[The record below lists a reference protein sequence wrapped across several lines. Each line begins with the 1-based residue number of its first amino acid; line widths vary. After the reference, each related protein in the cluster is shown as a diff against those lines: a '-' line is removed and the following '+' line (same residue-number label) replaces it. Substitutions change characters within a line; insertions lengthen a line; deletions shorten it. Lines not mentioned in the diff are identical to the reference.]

1 MIQRSKAFQG
11 RLLASSI
18 FVSAALAATP
28 ALAQDDAQPS
38 GDTAQAA
45 EAEGEGEQIVV
56 TGTLVRNPNL
66 VASSPVNVIGEDE
79 IELQQAN
86 VAEELLRELP
96 GAVPNIGSAVNNGQ
110 GGASYVDLR
119 GLGSNRNIVLLDGN
133 RLVPSDQVGRVN
145 LNIIPVALIQRVDV
159 LTGGASTTYGA
170 DAVSGVV
177 NFITRRDFAG
187 IDFNVSNQ
195 ITERGDGNTIRA
207 DLTIGANFDDGRGN
221 VAISLGYGEADAVYQ
236 GARPFSLN
244 QVGSVNGISA
254 GGSGTSVP
262 TTIGFFGPQPAGQIN
277 PAGTDLIAPYA
288 GFNFNPYNLLQT
300 PFERFSIYGQGRY
313 ELSDALEIYGRGLFS
328 KTSVG
333 TVAAPS
339 GIFGDTLTVNANNPF
354 LPAGIRNRLCA
365 DQPFVPA
372 GFGAGPQTITAAQC
386 AAAATAAGPADPN
399 YRVLTIGGVY
409 RRTTELGPRVSDYT
423 SQVFDMRVGALWH
436 ITDSIDLDVSGAY
449 GESNELQTQTG
460 YTITNRIQQALLAN
474 NATTCQTVTG
484 GCVPLNVFG
493 AEGSITPAQ
502 AGFVSGASGIQQ
514 NTSLAQARALISG
527 DFGLTIPWSNEPVAF
542 AVGGE
547 FREYTAAQLPD
558 SLSQQGLLGGA
569 GGATSAFQG
578 GYNVYEAFG
587 ELIMPIVQDR
597 PFFNELNLEAGIR
610 YSSYGVDAPGSPSF
624 TTTTWKVAGT
634 WAPIASLR
642 FRGNYQRAVRAPNI
656 SELFTPNFTALTNL
670 TTDPCQGAAPVGNAN
685 LTAVCIAQGATAA
698 QIGAIPAPNAG
709 QINVTTGGN
718 PNLGPETASTW
729 TAGLVFRPDFVPG
742 LSMSVDYYHILITDA
757 ITTPTPGDVIGAC
770 FGTITAA
777 SAGSAAC
784 TGIRRNPVNGG
795 LSGPTAGANPVRGI
809 PGPLSNLGRLE
820 TSGIDFVINY
830 RRDLS
835 FIGGAID
842 LGLVLN
848 WTDESLFQATPSGVN
863 RDCVGLYSVN
873 CLSIQP
879 EWSWSQRTT
888 FSWDNI
894 DISLLWRR
902 IDAVSY
908 EFAPGA
914 FTGTITGVGPLVGT
928 VADFD
933 RIKAYNY
940 FDLTGRFAIG
950 DHLTITLSVQNLLD
964 KQPPVVGN
972 TIGSTTYN
980 SGNTYPS
987 TYDTLGRRF
996 VAAARLR
1003 F

>member
-1 MIQRSKAFQG
+1 MTQRSTGVRA
-11 RLLASSI
+11 RLLTSTIAA
-18 FVSAALAATP
+18 SAALAATP
-28 ALAQDDAQPS
+28 ALAQEEPAAAT
-38 GDTAQAA
+38 TAEEVGEDQA
-45 EAEGEGEQIVV
+45 IVV

-66 VASSPVNVIGEDE
+66 VASSPVNVIGEEE

-187 IDFNVSNQ
+187 IDLNVSEQ
-195 ITERGDGNTIRA
+195 ITDRGDGNTFRA

-221 VAISLGYGEADAVYQ
+221 VALSVGYGEADPVYQ
-236 GARPFSLN
+236 GARPFSVN
-244 QVGSVNGISA
+244 QVNSATGASA
-254 GGSGTSVP
+254 GGSGTAVP
-262 TTIGFFGPQPAGQIN
+262 TTIGFFGAQPAGQLN
-277 PAGTDLIAPYA
+277 PQSTDLIAPYA

-313 ELSDALEIYGRGLFS
+313 EVSDDIEIYSRGLFS

-339 GIFGDTLTVNANNPF
+339 GIFGDTLTINANNPF
-354 LPAGIRNRLCA
+354 LPAGVRARLCA
-365 DQPFVPA
+365 DQPSVPV
-372 GFGAGPQTITAAQC
+372 GFGAGPQTITPAQC
-386 AAAATAAGPADPN
+386 TAAATAAGPGDPN

-423 SQVFDMRVGALWH
+423 SQVFDYRAGAIWH
-436 ITDSIDLDVSGAY
+436 ITNSIDLDVAGAY
-449 GESNELQTQTG
+449 GESNEVQTQTG
-460 YTITNRIQQALLAN
+460 YTITNRIQQSLLAN
-474 NATTCQTVTG
+474 NAAACQDPTG
-484 GCVPLNVFG
+484 GCVPLNIFG
-493 AEGSITPAQ
+493 QEGSITPAQ
-502 AGFVSGASGIQQ
+502 AGFVSGASTIQQ
-514 NTSLAQARALISG
+514 NTTLAQARALLSG
-527 DFGLTIPWSNEPVAF
+527 DFGWSVPWANDAVSF
-542 AVGGE
+542 AIGGE
-547 FREYTAAQLPD
+547 FREYRAAQIPD
-558 SLSQQGLLGGA
+558 ALSEQGLLGGA
-569 GGATSAFQG
+569 GGVTVAFEG
-578 GYNVYEAFG
+578 GYNVYEAYG
-587 ELIMPIVQDR
+587 ELIIPVVQDR
-597 PFFNELNLEAGIR
+597 PFFDELILEGGIR
-610 YSSYGVDAPGSPSF
+610 YSSYQVDAPGSPSF
-624 TTTTWKVAGT
+624 TTTTWKAAGT
-634 WAPIASLR
+634 WAPIDSLR

-656 SELFTPNFTALTNL
+656 AELFTPNATVLTNL

-698 QIGAIPAPNAG
+698 QIGSIPAPNAG

-718 PNLGPETASTW
+718 PNLLPETAKTW
-729 TAGLVFRPDFVPG
+729 TIGAVFQPDFVPG
-742 LSMSVDYYHILITDA
+742 LSLSVDYYHILITDA
-757 ITTPTPGDVIGAC
+757 ITTPTPGDVLGAC
-770 FGTITAA
+770 FNNITAA
-777 SAGSAAC
+777 SATSVAC
-784 TGIRRNPVNGG
+784 TSIRRNPVNGG
-795 LSGPTAGANPVRGI
+795 LSGPTTGANPVRGI
-809 PGPLSNLGRLE
+809 LGPLSNLGRLE

-830 RRDLS
+830 RRDLG
-835 FIGGAID
+835 FLGAAID

-848 WTDESLFQATPSGVN
+848 WTDESLFQATPTGEN
-863 RDCVGLYSVN
+863 RDCVGLYSEN

-888 FSWDNI
+888 LSFDNI
-894 DISLLWRR
+894 DISLLWRH
-902 IDAVSY
+902 ISAQTY
-908 EFAPGA
+908 EFAPAA
-914 FTGTITGVGPLVGT
+914 FSGTIFGVGPLVGT
-928 VADFD
+928 QADFN
-933 RIKAYNY
+933 RIPAYDW
-940 FDLTGRFAIG
+940 FDLTGRFAID
-950 DHLTITLSVQNLLD
+950 DHLTITLSVQNLFD

-987 TYDTLGRRF
+987 TYDSLGRRF
-996 VAAARLR
+996 VASARLR